1 MLIFNFVYVDEI
13 IKFLTETFHPIYYSV
28 NVFINLILNRGLAS
42 AREQFPEAMNLR
54 RNLETWHVKN
64 ISS

>member
-28 NVFINLILNRGLAS
+28 NVFINLILNKGLAS
-42 AREQFPEAMNLR
+42 AR
-54 RNLETWHVKN
+54 V
-64 ISS
+64 